1 VAGLTEPDGSA
12 PLISVVVTA
21 YNRREY
27 LKRAVDSEL
36 CQTLPRDRY
45 EVVVSKN
52 FEFDLDS
59 EWSDLGV
66 KLVFFDRPGLGARVA
81 DALRYCKGDVVCLL
95 EDDDVYHQDRLERV
109 LGVWGGRTLYYHSA
123 FEMFTDDGRRLGVFD
138 ANPWRNCSSTA
149 VHRWVLTSSE
159 PYLREVRLHLDMFYY
174 IAFRSLGRSDGCVVD
189 THPTTSVRMH
199 RSPDRSREYA
209 ADGEVMRRMLLDRL
223 GSTAAL
229 EEIVDHFNLTKKVV
243 GGGRITPRE
252 YARYAASAI
261 EAGVHDSYWLRRM
274 AEVSAGFIL

>member
-1 VAGLTEPDGSA
+1 
-12 PLISVVVTA
+12 
-21 YNRREY
+21 
-27 LKRAVDSEL
+27 
-36 CQTLPRDRY
+36 
-45 EVVVSKN
+45 
-52 FEFDLDS
+52 
-59 EWSDLGV
+59 
-66 KLVFFDRPGLGARVA
+66 
-81 DALRYCKGDVVCLL
+81 
-95 EDDDVYHQDRLERV
+95 
-109 LGVWGGRTLYYHSA
+109 
-123 FEMFTDDGRRLGVFD
+123 M
-138 ANPWRNCSSTA
+138 
-149 VHRWVLTSSE
+149 
-159 PYLREVRLHLDMFYY
+159 
-174 IAFRSLGRSDGCVVD
+174 VD

-274 AEVSAGFIL
+274 AEVSAGFILPGVFRRLYRSRNLS